1 MKSMNLFGGNDKS
14 NEVLFGNNTPK
25 ENIKPKEITKPK
37 ETTNQLPPAPIQDEE
52 GNLTFSL
59 EGKEYSLNVNS
70 EEERERVKAEVNA
83 NALAQ
88 YDWFEEFEGYVKDG
102 HWVFYDTSMYMP
114 KKDNRALDLHY
125 NPRCNQTPIIPINAI
140 SCRNMFSDCDK
151 LTELNLSKLNTV
163 NIVSMKGMFKNCRK
177 IITLDLDNL
186 ITSKVTDMS
195 SMFEACTKLV
205 NLNLSN
211 FDTSNVTHM
220 CFMFEHNLNLTA
232 LDLSSFDTSKVTW
245 MYYMFHDCKRL
256 KSLDLSNFDTSNL
269 EEMEYMFSGCE
280 SLEVLDLSNFNT
292 FKVRMLNS
300 AFMNCKRLTVLD
312 IRGFYTSYLVKPYR
326 PAESERDPNALYGYF
341 PEIHEVSIQNLFHGC
356 NSLKLLKVNSNGTI
370 VYLDIDTKYDDSST
384 LIETDAGYITVK
396 DKLTITYCNVSTK
409 EYIDSRNTCKHSY
422 CIPSK
427 SLENWVDFK
436 ELWYKTFD
444 IEICP
449 YKILHSKGVKRL

>member
-1 MKSMNLFGGNDKS
+1 MNLFGDVKS
-14 NEVLFGNNTPK
+14 K
-25 ENIKPKEITKPK
+25 ETTKPK
-37 ETTNQLPPAPIQDEE
+37 KKIYTEDFKKKAVNLAYKIGVTKAAEELGVSTSSIYSWQKTLGTSTLAKNSLAKKLPPAPIQDED
-52 GNLTFSL
+52 GNLTFSI
-59 EGKEYSLNVNS
+59 EGRTYSLNVS
-70 EEERERVKAEVNA
+70 YKKERDRVKEEVNA
-83 NALAQ
+83 NTLIK
-88 YDWFEEFEGYVKDG
+88 YDWFKEETGEK
-102 HWVFYDTSMYMP
+102 HWVFYDTSMYGP
-114 KKDNRALDLHY
+114 KEDNRNLNLHY
-125 NPRCNQTPIIPINAI
+125 NPRCNQTPIIPINAT

-177 IITLDLDNL
+177 ITTLDLDNL

-245 MYYMFHDCKRL
+245 MYYMFQDCKRL

-269 EEMEYMFSGCE
+269 ELMEYMFSGCE

-292 FKVRMLNS
+292 SKVRMLNS

-356 NSLKLLKVNSNGTI
+356 NSLKLLKVNKHFQKS
-370 VYLDIDTKYDDSST
+370 YKMHLSYDV
-384 LIETDAGYITVK
+384 E
-396 DKLTITYCNVSTK
+396 
-409 EYIDSRNTCKHSY
+409 
-422 CIPSK
+422 
-427 SLENWVDFK
+427 
-436 ELWYKTFD
+436 
-444 IEICP
+444 IEI
-449 YKILHSKGVKRL
+449 V

>member
-1 MKSMNLFGGNDKS
+1 MERMNLFGDSKQKVN
-14 NEVLFGNNTPK
+14 
-25 ENIKPKEITKPK
+25 TKPK
-37 ETTNQLPPAPIQDEE
+37 KKEHSKEFKELAVNLASKIGVTKAAEELGISASSIYSWKKILNTSTLAKTPAPIQDED
-52 GNLTFSL
+52 GNLIFSL
-59 EGKEYSLNVNS
+59 EGKTYSLNVNS
-70 EEERERVKAEVNA
+70 KEEREVVKEDINS
-83 NALAQ
+83 NSLAK
-88 YDWFEEFEGYVKDG
+88 YNWFKEETGEK
-102 HWVFYDTSMYMP
+102 HWVLYNTEMYEV
-114 KKDNRALDLHY
+114 KETFIHEKYIHY
-125 NPRCNQTPIIPINAI
+125 KENSNLAPIIPINAT

-177 IITLDLDNL
+177 ITTLDLDNL

-245 MYYMFHDCKRL
+245 MYYMFQDCKRL

-356 NSLKLLKVNSNGTI
+356 NSLKLLKVNKHFQKS
-370 VYLDIDTKYDDSST
+370 YKMHLSYD
-384 LIETDAGYITVK
+384 VQ
-396 DKLTITYCNVSTK
+396 
-409 EYIDSRNTCKHSY
+409 
-422 CIPSK
+422 
-427 SLENWVDFK
+427 
-436 ELWYKTFD
+436 
-444 IEICP
+444 IEI
-449 YKILHSKGVKRL
+449 V

>member
-14 NEVLFGNNTPK
+14 SKALFGNNTPK
-25 ENIKPKEITKPK
+25 ENIKPK

-52 GNLTFSL
+52 GNLTFEL
-59 EGKEYSLNVNS
+59 EGKTYSINVNS
-70 EEERERVKAEVNA
+70 EEERERIKAEVNF
-83 NALAQ
+83 NALNQ
-88 YDWFEEFEGYVKDG
+88 YDWFKEKTGDE
-102 HWVFYDTSMYMP
+102 HWVFYDTTMYMP
-114 KKDNRALDLHY
+114 KKDDDRYLNLHY
-125 NPRCNQTPIIPINAI
+125 NPRCNQAPTIPINAT
-140 SCRNMFSDCDK
+140 SCRNIFSDCDK

-177 IITLDLDNL
+177 ITTLDLVNL

-195 SMFEACTKLV
+195 SMFRACTKLV

-245 MYYMFHDCKRL
+245 MYYMFQDCKRL

-269 EEMEYMFSGCE
+269 EDMEYMFSGCE

-292 FKVRMLNS
+292 SKVRMLNS

-326 PAESERDPNALYGYF
+326 PAESERDPNTLYGYF

-356 NSLKLLKVNSNGTI
+356 NSLKLLKVNKHFQKS
-370 VYLDIDTKYDDSST
+370 YKMHLSYD
-384 LIETDAGYITVK
+384 V
-396 DKLTITYCNVSTK
+396 N
-409 EYIDSRNTCKHSY
+409 
-422 CIPSK
+422 
-427 SLENWVDFK
+427 
-436 ELWYKTFD
+436 
-444 IEICP
+444 IEI
-449 YKILHSKGVKRL
+449 V

>member
-14 NEVLFGNNTPK
+14 NEALFGNNTSK
-25 ENIKPKEITKPK
+25 ENTKLK

-52 GNLTFSL
+52 GNLTFTL
-59 EGKEYSLNVNS
+59 EGKEYTLT
-70 EEERERVKAEVNA
+70 
-83 NALAQ
+83 Q

-114 KKDNRALDLHY
+114 KKDNRDLDLHY

-140 SCRNMFSDCDK
+140 SCKNMFSDCDK

-232 LDLSSFDTSKVTW
+232 LDLVVLI
-245 MYYMFHDCKRL
+245 HL
-256 KSLDLSNFDTSNL
+256 K
-269 EEMEYMFSGCE
+269 
-280 SLEVLDLSNFNT
+280 
-292 FKVRMLNS
+292 
-300 AFMNCKRLTVLD
+300 
-312 IRGFYTSYLVKPYR
+312 
-326 PAESERDPNALYGYF
+326 
-341 PEIHEVSIQNLFHGC
+341 
-356 NSLKLLKVNSNGTI
+356 
-370 VYLDIDTKYDDSST
+370 
-384 LIETDAGYITVK
+384 
-396 DKLTITYCNVSTK
+396 
-409 EYIDSRNTCKHSY
+409 
-422 CIPSK
+422 
-427 SLENWVDFK
+427 
-436 ELWYKTFD
+436 
-444 IEICP
+444 
-449 YKILHSKGVKRL
+449 

>member
-14 NEVLFGNNTPK
+14 NTSK
-25 ENIKPKEITKPK
+25 ENTKPK

-52 GNLTFSL
+52 GNLTFEL
-59 EGKEYSLNVNS
+59 EGKTYSINVNS

-83 NALAQ
+83 NPLTQ
-88 YDWFEEFEGYVKDG
+88 YDWFEEFERDVKDG
-102 HWVFYDTSMYMP
+102 HWVFYDTSMYGP
-114 KKDNRALDLHY
+114 KEDNRNLNLHY
-125 NPRCNQTPIIPINAI
+125 NPRCNQTPIIPINAT

-177 IITLDLDNL
+177 ITTLDLDNL

-245 MYYMFHDCKRL
+245 MYYMFQDCKRL

-356 NSLKLLKVNSNGTI
+356 NSLKLLKVNKHFQKS
-370 VYLDIDTKYDDSST
+370 YKMHLSYD
-384 LIETDAGYITVK
+384 VQ
-396 DKLTITYCNVSTK
+396 
-409 EYIDSRNTCKHSY
+409 
-422 CIPSK
+422 
-427 SLENWVDFK
+427 
-436 ELWYKTFD
+436 
-444 IEICP
+444 IEI
-449 YKILHSKGVKRL
+449 V

>member
-1 MKSMNLFGGNDKS
+1 MKSMNLFGDNDKS
-14 NEVLFGNNTPK
+14 NEVLFGDSTS
-25 ENIKPKEITKPK
+25 KEITKPK

-52 GNLTFSL
+52 GNLTFTL
-59 EGKEYSLNVNS
+59 EGKEYTLNVNS

-83 NALAQ
+83 NPLAQ
-88 YDWFEEFEGYVKDG
+88 YDWFEERTGNE

-114 KKDNRALDLHY
+114 KKDNRDLNLHY
-125 NPRCNQTPIIPINAI
+125 NPRCNQTPIIPINAT

-177 IITLDLDNL
+177 ITTLDLDNL

-220 CFMFEHNLNLTA
+220 FAMFEHDLNLTA

-245 MYYMFHDCKRL
+245 MHYMFQDCKRL
-256 KSLDLSNFDTSNL
+256 KSLDLNNFDTSNL
-269 EEMEYMFSGCE
+269 EIMEYMFSGCE

-292 FKVRMLNS
+292 SKVRMLNS
-300 AFMNCKRLTVLD
+300 AFMNCKRLTALD

-356 NSLKLLKVNSNGTI
+356 NSLKLLKVNEHFQKS
-370 VYLDIDTKYDDSST
+370 YKMHLSYD
-384 LIETDAGYITVK
+384 VQ
-396 DKLTITYCNVSTK
+396 
-409 EYIDSRNTCKHSY
+409 
-422 CIPSK
+422 
-427 SLENWVDFK
+427 
-436 ELWYKTFD
+436 
-444 IEICP
+444 IEI
-449 YKILHSKGVKRL
+449 V

>member
-1 MKSMNLFGGNDKS
+1 MEFPFYIYIVLAKKGEIKMKSMNLFGGNDKS
-14 NEVLFGNNTPK
+14 SKALFGDNTSK
-25 ENIKPKEITKPK
+25 ENTKPK

-52 GNLTFSL
+52 GSLTFEL

-83 NALAQ
+83 NPLAQ
-88 YDWFEEFEGYVKDG
+88 YDWFEEFEGDVEDG

-114 KKDNRALDLHY
+114 KKDNRDLDLHY
-125 NPRCNQTPIIPINAI
+125 NPRYNQTPIIPINAT

-163 NIVSMKGMFKNCRK
+163 NIVSMEGMFKNCRK
-177 IITLDLDNL
+177 ITTLDIDNL

-195 SMFEACTKLV
+195 SMFRACTKLV
-205 NLNLSN
+205 NLNLRN

-220 CFMFEHNLNLTA
+220 FAMFEHNLNLTA

-245 MYYMFHDCKRL
+245 MHYMFQDCKRL

-269 EEMEYMFSGCE
+269 EIMEYMFSGCE

-292 FKVRMLNS
+292 SKVRMLNS

-356 NSLKLLKVNSNGTI
+356 NSLKLLKVNKHFQKS
-370 VYLDIDTKYDDSST
+370 YKMHLSYD
-384 LIETDAGYITVK
+384 VQ
-396 DKLTITYCNVSTK
+396 
-409 EYIDSRNTCKHSY
+409 
-422 CIPSK
+422 
-427 SLENWVDFK
+427 
-436 ELWYKTFD
+436 
-444 IEICP
+444 IEI
-449 YKILHSKGVKRL
+449 V

>member
-14 NEVLFGNNTPK
+14 SKALFGNNTPK
-25 ENIKPKEITKPK
+25 ENIKPK

-52 GNLTFSL
+52 GNLTFEL
-59 EGKEYSLNVNS
+59 EGKTYSINVNS
-70 EEERERVKAEVNA
+70 EEERERIKAEVNF
-83 NALAQ
+83 NALNQ
-88 YDWFEEFEGYVKDG
+88 YDWFKEKTGDE
-102 HWVFYDTSMYMP
+102 HWVFYDTTMYTP
-114 KKDNRALDLHY
+114 KKDDDRYLNLHY
-125 NPRCNQTPIIPINAI
+125 NPRCNQAPTIPINAT
-140 SCRNMFSDCDK
+140 SCRNIFSDCDK

-177 IITLDLDNL
+177 ITTLDLVNL

-195 SMFEACTKLV
+195 SMFRACTKLV

-245 MYYMFHDCKRL
+245 MYYMFQDCKRL

-269 EEMEYMFSGCE
+269 EDMEYMFSGCE

-292 FKVRMLNS
+292 SKVRMLNS

-326 PAESERDPNALYGYF
+326 PAESERDPNTLYGYF

-356 NSLKLLKVNSNGTI
+356 NSLKLLKVNKHFQKS
-370 VYLDIDTKYDDSST
+370 YKMHLSYD
-384 LIETDAGYITVK
+384 V
-396 DKLTITYCNVSTK
+396 N
-409 EYIDSRNTCKHSY
+409 
-422 CIPSK
+422 
-427 SLENWVDFK
+427 
-436 ELWYKTFD
+436 
-444 IEICP
+444 IEI
-449 YKILHSKGVKRL
+449 V

>member
-1 MKSMNLFGGNDKS
+1 MERMNLFGGNDKS
-14 NEVLFGNNTPK
+14 SKALFGDNTSK
-25 ENIKPKEITKPK
+25 ENIKPK
-37 ETTNQLPPAPIQDEE
+37 ETTNQLLPAPIQDEE
-52 GNLTFSL
+52 GNLTFEL
-59 EGKEYSLNVNS
+59 EGKTFSLNVNS

-83 NALAQ
+83 NHLAQ
-88 YDWFEEFEGYVKDG
+88 YDWFEEFEGDVEDG

-114 KKDNRALDLHY
+114 KKDNRNLDLHY
-125 NPRCNQTPIIPINAI
+125 SPRCNQAPIIPINAT

-163 NIVSMKGMFKNCRK
+163 NIVSMEGMFKNCRK
-177 IITLDLDNL
+177 ITTLDLDNL

-195 SMFEACTKLV
+195 SMFRACTKLV
-205 NLNLSN
+205 NLNLRN

-245 MYYMFHDCKRL
+245 MYYMFQDCKRL

-269 EEMEYMFSGCE
+269 ELMEYMFSGCE

-292 FKVRMLNS
+292 SKARMLNS

-356 NSLKLLKVNSNGTI
+356 NSLKLLKVNKHFQKS
-370 VYLDIDTKYDDSST
+370 YKMHLSYD
-384 LIETDAGYITVK
+384 VK
-396 DKLTITYCNVSTK
+396 
-409 EYIDSRNTCKHSY
+409 
-422 CIPSK
+422 
-427 SLENWVDFK
+427 
-436 ELWYKTFD
+436 
-444 IEICP
+444 IEI
-449 YKILHSKGVKRL
+449 V

>member
-1 MKSMNLFGGNDKS
+1 MERMNLFGGNDKS
-14 NEVLFGNNTPK
+14 SEALFGDSKLNENTNPK
-25 ENIKPKEITKPK
+25 ESTA
-37 ETTNQLPPAPIQDEE
+37 LPLTLIQDEN
-52 GNLTFSL
+52 GNLIFSL

-70 EEERERVKAEVNA
+70 EDERKRVKKEVNT
-83 NALAQ
+83 NSLTK
-88 YDWFEEFEGYVKDG
+88 YDWFKEETGAH
-102 HWVFYDTSMYMP
+102 HWVFYDTSMYGP
-114 KKDNRALDLHY
+114 KEDNRNLNLHY
-125 NPRCNQTPIIPINAI
+125 NPRCNQTPIIPINAT

-177 IITLDLDNL
+177 ITTLDLDNL

-245 MYYMFHDCKRL
+245 MYYMFQDCKRL

-269 EEMEYMFSGCE
+269 ELMEYMFSGCE

-292 FKVRMLNS
+292 SKVRMLNS

-356 NSLKLLKVNSNGTI
+356 NSLKLLKVNEHFQKS
-370 VYLDIDTKYDDSST
+370 YKMHLSYDV
-384 LIETDAGYITVK
+384 E
-396 DKLTITYCNVSTK
+396 
-409 EYIDSRNTCKHSY
+409 
-422 CIPSK
+422 
-427 SLENWVDFK
+427 
-436 ELWYKTFD
+436 
-444 IEICP
+444 IEI
-449 YKILHSKGVKRL
+449 V

>member
-1 MKSMNLFGGNDKS
+1 MEFPFHIYSYLAKKGEIKMKSMNLFGDNDKS
-14 NEVLFGNNTPK
+14 NEVLFGDSTS
-25 ENIKPKEITKPK
+25 KEITKPK

-52 GNLTFSL
+52 GNLTFTL
-59 EGKEYSLNVNS
+59 EGKEYTLNVNS

-83 NALAQ
+83 NPLAQ
-88 YDWFEEFEGYVKDG
+88 YDWFEERTGNE

-114 KKDNRALDLHY
+114 KKDNRDLNLHY
-125 NPRCNQTPIIPINAI
+125 NPRCNQTPIIPINAT

-177 IITLDLDNL
+177 ITTLDLDNL

-220 CFMFEHNLNLTA
+220 FAMFEHDLNLTA

-245 MYYMFHDCKRL
+245 MHYMFQDCKRL
-256 KSLDLSNFDTSNL
+256 KSLDLNNFDTSNL
-269 EEMEYMFSGCE
+269 EIMEYMFSGCE

-292 FKVRMLNS
+292 SKVRMLNS
-300 AFMNCKRLTVLD
+300 AFMNCKRLTALD

-356 NSLKLLKVNSNGTI
+356 NSLKLLKVNEHFQKS
-370 VYLDIDTKYDDSST
+370 YKMHLSYD
-384 LIETDAGYITVK
+384 VQ
-396 DKLTITYCNVSTK
+396 
-409 EYIDSRNTCKHSY
+409 
-422 CIPSK
+422 
-427 SLENWVDFK
+427 
-436 ELWYKTFD
+436 
-444 IEICP
+444 IEI
-449 YKILHSKGVKRL
+449 V